1 MSLFSTLGKIAG
13 VVGSVLPGPIGTV
26 AKTVGGALSG
36 TSSGGF
42 SGQYLPGVLKA
53 STPLAL
59 PGGKAIQDPG
69 KPSIFTQG
77 LPSIDSVKVTQS
89 GAGLGPLG
97 GFIGSQTATF
107 YPTTQNGASCGASQR
122 GTHLNRTGYFLK
134 NGQYVAPGTK
144 CVANRRRNPLN
155 PRALSRAMSRLSSA
169 KKAVKALDRFEI
181 KGRRR

>member
-26 AKTVGGALSG
+26 AKTVGGALAG
-36 TSSGGF
+36 TAGTGTF
-42 SGQYLPGVLKA
+42 SGNYLPTVLK
-53 STPLAL
+53 SNVPQAL
-59 PGGKAIQDPG
+59 PGGAKLQDPG

-107 YPTTQNGASCGASQR
+107 YPTTQNGSCGASSR

-134 NGQYVAPGTK
+134 NGQYIAPGTK
-144 CVANRRRNPLN
+144 CVTNRRRNPLN